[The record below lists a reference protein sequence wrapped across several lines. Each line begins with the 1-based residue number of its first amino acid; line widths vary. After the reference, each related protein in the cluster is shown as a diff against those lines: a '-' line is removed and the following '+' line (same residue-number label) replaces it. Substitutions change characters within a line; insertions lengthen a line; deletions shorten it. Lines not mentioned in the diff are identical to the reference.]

1 MLMSPM
7 ELTQAIYGRRST
19 RAFSKQPVTKA
30 LLERLI
36 DSAIQAPSARNKQP
50 WEFVIIQNLPLLDRI
65 SESSKA
71 HIRGTEKGSLSLH
84 PHDALNDPD
93 FHIFYHAPVL
103 IVISAVQGDL
113 AVENAALAAENLMLV
128 AYANGLG
135 TCWIGLAQDW
145 LGSADGRRAGGV
157 PEGFSPVAPI
167 IVGHPLGDA
176 PTVPR
181 NAARLR
187 WID

>member
-1 MLMSPM
+1 MIPM

-19 RAFSKQPVTKA
+19 RAFSKQQVTKS

-36 DSAIQAPSARNKQP
+36 DSAIQAPSARNNQP
-50 WEFVIIQNLPLLDRI
+50 WEFVIIQNIPLLDQI

-71 HIRGTEKGSLSLH
+71 HIRGTEKSLLALH
-84 PHDALNDPD
+84 PHDSLNDPD
-93 FHIFYHAPVL
+93 FHVFYHAPVL
-103 IVISAVQGDL
+103 IVISAEQGDW

-128 AYANGLG
+128 AHANELG

-145 LGSADGRRAGGV
+145 LGTADGRCVSGV
-157 PEGFSPVAPI
+157 SEGFLPVAPI
-167 IVGHPLGDA
+167 IVGYPEGDM
-176 PTVPR
+176 PPVPR
-181 NAARLR
+181 NPPRMR

>member
-1 MLMSPM
+1 MIPM
-7 ELTQAIYGRRST
+7 ELTEAIYGRRST
-19 RAFSKQPVTKA
+19 RAFSQQPVTRS

-50 WEFVIIQNLPLLDRI
+50 WEFVIIQNIPLLDQI

-71 HIRGTEKGSLSLH
+71 HVRGTEKNSLALH
-84 PHDALNDPD
+84 THDTLSDPD

-103 IVISAVQGDL
+103 IVISAEQGDL

-128 AYANGLG
+128 AHANALG

-145 LGSADGRRAGGV
+145 LGTADGRRAIGV
-157 PEGFSPVAPI
+157 SDELLPVAPI
-167 IVGHPLGDA
+167 IVGHPAGDV
-176 PTVPR
+176 PPVPR
-181 NAARLR
+181 NPARRR